1 VVIERGLLQIVAAGG
16 IGHLDGPGV
25 RIGDDTGF
33 TPPGPAKETRPML
46 SLDAVQTLALAGL
59 ALFLGYALCRLIP
72 VLGRYNLPPPVVG
85 GLVFALAAWAAH
97 SRDTT
102 LFTLDT
108 SLQSPLMIAFF
119 TTIGINASLWLL
131 KISGRQVLV
140 FLLLASGFAIVQN
153 LLGIAVAMGFGLHPL
168 FGVLAGST
176 TLTGGPATGLAFA
189 PLFEQ
194 AGVTGAES
202 IAVASAMAGIVCGG
216 LIGGPV
222 ATILIRKYGLRS
234 THPEDHRA
242 PPEERS
248 VDVATESQR
257 EHAALKSI
265 VVLLVAM
272 WLGAWVSKWIS
283 ATGVTLP
290 AYVGA
295 MLVGAAVRN
304 IDDRTG
310 WIRLSVPT
318 TDLIGNVCLAL
329 FLAVALM
336 NLKLWEL
343 AGLAL
348 PLLVN
353 LGLQAALVSVF
364 CLVVLRAMGRDYDA
378 AVMSGGFIGF
388 MLGTTANA
396 MAVMRTLVERYGI
409 APRAFLVAPL
419 VGAFFIDFSNALIIT
434 GFINWLD

>member
-1 VVIERGLLQIVAAGG
+1 MLQ
-16 IGHLDGPGV
+16 
-25 RIGDDTGF
+25 
-33 TPPGPAKETRPML
+33 
-46 SLDAVQTLALAGL
+46 LDAVQTLALAGL
-59 ALFLGYALCRLIP
+59 ALFLGYGLCRVVPFLA
-72 VLGRYNLPPPVVG
+72 RYNLPPPVVG

-97 SRDTT
+97 GRGTT
-102 LFTLDT
+102 LFSLDT
-108 SLQSPLMIAFF
+108 ALQGPLMVAFF

-194 AGVTGAES
+194 AGVAGAES

-222 ATILIRKYGLRS
+222 ATVLIRRYQLRS

-272 WLGAWVSKWIS
+272 WLGASVSSWIS

-318 TDLIGNVCLAL
+318 TDLVGNVCLAL
-329 FLAVALM
+329 FLSVALM

-353 LGLQAALVSVF
+353 LGLQALLVSVF
-364 CLVVLRAMGRDYDA
+364 CLLVLRAMGRDYDA

-396 MAVMRTLVERYGI
+396 MAVMRTLVERYGV

-434 GFINWLD
+434 GFMNWLD

>member
-1 VVIERGLLQIVAAGG
+1 
-16 IGHLDGPGV
+16 
-25 RIGDDTGF
+25 
-33 TPPGPAKETRPML
+33 ML
-46 SLDAVQTLALAGL
+46 ELDAVQTLAFAGL
-59 ALFLGYALCRLIP
+59 ALFLGYALCRVVPLFSK
-72 VLGRYNLPPPVVG
+72 YNLPAPVIG
-85 GLVFALAAWAAH
+85 GLVVALAVLVARQH
-97 SRDTT
+97 EVT

-108 SLQSPLMIAFF
+108 SLQTPLMIAFF
-119 TTIGINASLWLL
+119 TTIGVNASVALL
-131 KISGRQVLV
+131 KLSGRQVV
-140 FLLLASGFAIVQN
+140 IFLLLASGFAIVQN
-153 LLGIAVAMGFGLHPL
+153 LLGMAVAMGFGLHPL

-216 LIGGPV
+216 LLGGPV
-222 ATILIRKYGLRS
+222 ATVLIRRHKLYGGVRLGKPDESAAEPTGARD
-234 THPEDHRA
+234 TPDF
-242 PPEERS
+242 
-248 VDVATESQR
+248 ATRES
-257 EHAALKSI
+257 AALKSI
-265 VVLLVAM
+265 VVILVAM
-272 WLGAWVSKWIS
+272 WAGAGVSAGLS
-283 ATGVTLP
+283 AAGLTLP

-295 MLVGAAVRN
+295 MMVGALIRY

-310 WIRLSVPT
+310 WIGLPAAT

-343 AGLAL
+343 AGLAA

-353 LGLQAALVSVF
+353 LTLQVALVALFCGVVF
-364 CLVVLRAMGRDYDA
+364 RVMGRDYDA
-378 AVMSGGFIGF
+378 AVMGGGFIGF

-396 MAVMRTLVERYGI
+396 MAVMRTLVERYGM

-419 VGAFFIDFSNALIIT
+419 VGAFFIDFTNALIIT
-434 GFINWLD
+434 GFINLWD

>member
-1 VVIERGLLQIVAAGG
+1 MLQ
-16 IGHLDGPGV
+16 
-25 RIGDDTGF
+25 
-33 TPPGPAKETRPML
+33 
-46 SLDAVQTLALAGL
+46 LDAVQTLAFAGL
-59 ALFLGYALCRLIP
+59 ALFLGYALCRAVPL
-72 VLGRYNLPPPVVG
+72 LARYNLPPPVIG

-97 SRDTT
+97 SRGAT

-194 AGVTGAES
+194 AGVAGAAS

-222 ATILIRKYGLRS
+222 ATILIRRYGLVS
-234 THPEDHRA
+234 SQPADHR
-242 PPEERS
+242 PPSEERR
-248 VDVATESQR
+248 VDVASEALR
-257 EHAALKSI
+257 EYAALKSI

-272 WLGAWVSKWIS
+272 WLGAWVSQWIS

-295 MLVGAAVRN
+295 MLIGAVIRN

-310 WIRLSVPT
+310 WLQLSVPT

-329 FLAVALM
+329 FLSVALM

-343 AGLAL
+343 AGLAM

-353 LGLQAALVSVF
+353 LGLQAALVSMF

-419 VGAFFIDFSNALIIT
+419 VGAFFIDFTNALIIT
-434 GFINWLD
+434 GFLNLLD

>member
-1 VVIERGLLQIVAAGG
+1 
-16 IGHLDGPGV
+16 
-25 RIGDDTGF
+25 
-33 TPPGPAKETRPML
+33 ML
-46 SLDAVQTLALAGL
+46 ELDAVQTLAFAGL
-59 ALFLGYALCRLIP
+59 ALFLGYALCRVVPLFSK
-72 VLGRYNLPPPVVG
+72 YNLPAPVIG
-85 GLVFALAAWAAH
+85 GLVVALAVLVARQH
-97 SRDTT
+97 EVT

-108 SLQSPLMIAFF
+108 SLQTPLMIAFF
-119 TTIGINASLWLL
+119 TTIGVNASVALL
-131 KISGRQVLV
+131 KLSGRRVV
-140 FLLLASGFAIVQN
+140 IFLLLASGFAIVQN
-153 LLGIAVAMGFGLHPL
+153 LLGMAVAMGFGLHPL

-216 LIGGPV
+216 LLGGPV
-222 ATILIRKYGLRS
+222 ATVLIRRHKLYGGVRLGKPDESAAEPTGARD
-234 THPEDHRA
+234 TPDF
-242 PPEERS
+242 
-248 VDVATESQR
+248 ATRES
-257 EHAALKSI
+257 AALKSI
-265 VVLLVAM
+265 VVILVAM
-272 WLGAWVSKWIS
+272 WAGAGVSAGLS
-283 ATGVTLP
+283 AAGLTLP

-295 MLVGAAVRN
+295 MMVGALIRY

-310 WIRLSVPT
+310 WIGLPVAT

-343 AGLAL
+343 AGLAA

-353 LGLQAALVSVF
+353 LGLQVALVALFCVVVF
-364 CLVVLRAMGRDYDA
+364 RVMGRDYDA
-378 AVMSGGFIGF
+378 AVMGGGFIGF

-396 MAVMRTLVERYGI
+396 MAVMRTLVERYGM

-419 VGAFFIDFSNALIIT
+419 VGAFFIDFTNALIIT
-434 GFINWLD
+434 GFINLWD

>member
-1 VVIERGLLQIVAAGG
+1 MV
-16 IGHLDGPGV
+16 
-25 RIGDDTGF
+25 
-33 TPPGPAKETRPML
+33 
-46 SLDAVQTLALAGL
+46 
-59 ALFLGYALCRLIP
+59 P
-72 VLGRYNLPPPVVG
+72 VLGRYNLPPPVIG

-97 SRDTT
+97 SRGMT

-140 FLLLASGFAIVQN
+140 FLLLASGFAVVQN
-153 LLGIAVAMGFGLHPL
+153 LLGIAVATGFGLHPL

-194 AGVTGAES
+194 AGVTGAAS

-222 ATILIRKYGLRS
+222 ATVLIRRYGLVS
-234 THPEDHRA
+234 SQPADHR
-242 PPEERS
+242 PPDEERS
-248 VDVATESQR
+248 VDVATETQR
-257 EHAALKSI
+257 EYAALKSI

-283 ATGVTLP
+283 VTGVTLP

-295 MLVGAAVRN
+295 MLVGAVIRN
-304 IDDRTG
+304 IDDRTS
-310 WIRLSVPT
+310 WLQLSVPT

-329 FLAVALM
+329 FLSVALM

-396 MAVMRTLVERYGI
+396 MAVMRTLVERYGV

-419 VGAFFIDFSNALIIT
+419 VGAFFIDFTNALIIT
-434 GFINWLD
+434 GFINFWH